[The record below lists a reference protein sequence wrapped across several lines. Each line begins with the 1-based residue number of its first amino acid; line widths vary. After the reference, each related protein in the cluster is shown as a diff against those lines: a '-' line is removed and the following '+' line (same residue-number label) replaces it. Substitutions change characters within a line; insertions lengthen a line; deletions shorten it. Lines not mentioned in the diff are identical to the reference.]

1 MEDDERT
8 DFLESLG
15 IVAWDAAHFAALD
28 EAGGEDGRFHFGR
41 ADFATGDVDGG
52 T

>member
-1 MEDDERT
+1 MEDDKRGN
-8 DFLESLG
+8 FLESLRILAG
-15 IVAWDAAHFAALD
+15 NAADFAALD
-28 EAGGEDGRFHFGR
+28 ETSGEDGGLHFGR